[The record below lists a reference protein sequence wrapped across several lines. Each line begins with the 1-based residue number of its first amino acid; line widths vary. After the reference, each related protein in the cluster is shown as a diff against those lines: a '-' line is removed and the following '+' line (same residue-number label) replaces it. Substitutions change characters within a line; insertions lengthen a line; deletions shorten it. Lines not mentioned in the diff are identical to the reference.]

1 MAKEKLNVAIED
13 DYDANSLK
21 VLEGLEAVRKR
32 PGMYIGGTGS
42 RGMHHILWEIID
54 NSIDEITNGHGSH
67 IDITIYPDN
76 SVSVKDDGRG
86 IPVDINTQYGIT
98 GVEMVF
104 TKLHAGGK
112 FDNTEYKTSGG
123 LHGVGAS
130 VANALSEWLTVKV
143 YKKGVEYTQEFYSP
157 EINGEIKSGIKKGE
171 MTSAPCDKKACGTLV
186 TFLPDS
192 RVFNEEK
199 FSFDTIARRC
209 RELAYLNSNLHVSVT
224 DLRSTNDSGEP
235 LSVAYHFEG
244 GLRDFVLGN
253 VAEGGKTAIYPDPI
267 YVERKTD
274 DLEMMLAVIHTED
287 YAESV
292 FSFVNNIPTTEG
304 GTHEAGFKSGY
315 TKAFN
320 EYARSHNILK
330 DKQANLLGED
340 YREGMTAVLAIKLR
354 EVQFEGQ
361 TKTKLGNPEVRPAVE
376 NALVDLLGDWLNKAK
391 KETIDAIFTKAQQA
405 AAVRLKT
412 SNDKETMRRLNKMTS
427 SALVGKLSNCTGRK
441 PEFNELFI
449 VEGDSAGGSAKQ
461 GRDRRFQAILPLK
474 GKPLNA
480 EKKRINQILDNEEMA
495 SIINALGAG
504 LGRDFNVENLKYNKV
519 IILADADQDGAHI
532 RAILLTFF
540 YRYMKEL
547 IMDGHVYIGMPP
559 LYRISDRNGTRY
571 AYDDAELKTMLE
583 SAARG
588 YTLQRYKGLGEMNPE
603 QLWETTM
610 DPSKRTLMRVT
621 IEDASEAESRIA
633 VLMGDNVEARR
644 EYIYENANF
653 NKVDGFKELKD

>member
-32 PGMYIGGTGS
+32 PGMYIGGTGN

>member
-1 MAKEKLNVAIED
+1 MAKEKLNVASED

>member
-67 IDITIYPDN
+67 IDITLYPDN
-76 SVSVKDDGRG
+76 SASVRDDGRG
-86 IPVDINTQYGIT
+86 IPVDVNTQYGMT

-112 FDNTEYKTSGG
+112 FDNREYKTSGG

>member
-21 VLEGLEAVRKR
+21 VLDGLEAVRKR

>member
-32 PGMYIGGTGS
+32 PGMYIGGTGN

-504 LGRDFNVENLKYNKV
+504 LGRDFNVDNLKYNKV

>member
-361 TKTKLGNPEVRPAVE
+361 TKTKLGNHEVRPAVE

>member
-32 PGMYIGGTGS
+32 PGMYIGGTGN

-224 DLRSTNDSGEP
+224 DFRSTNDNGDP

-583 SAARG
+583 GAARG

>member
-1 MAKEKLNVAIED
+1 M
-13 DYDANSLK
+13 
-21 VLEGLEAVRKR
+21 RKR

>member
-32 PGMYIGGTGS
+32 PGMYIGGTGN

-209 RELAYLNSNLHVSVT
+209 RELAYLNSDLHVSVT

>member
-67 IDITIYPDN
+67 IDITLYPDN
-76 SVSVKDDGRG
+76 SASVRDDGRG
-86 IPVDINTQYGIT
+86 IPVDVNTQYGMT

-112 FDNTEYKTSGG
+112 FDNREYKTSGG

-157 EINGEIKSGIKKGE
+157 EIGGEIRSGIKKGE
-171 MTSAPCDKKACGTLV
+171 MTTEPCSKKECGTLV
-186 TFLPDS
+186 TFLPDA
-192 RVFNEEK
+192 RVFNDEK
-199 FSFDTIARRC
+199 FSFDIIARRC
-209 RELAYLNSNLHVSVT
+209 RELAYLNSNLTISVT
-224 DLRSTNDSGEP
+224 DLRATDDSGAP
-235 LSVAYHFEG
+235 LSVTYHFEG

-253 VAEGGKTAIYPDPI
+253 VAEGGKTLVYPDPI

-320 EYARSHNILK
+320 EYARAHNILK

-391 KETIDAIFTKAQQA
+391 KETVDAIFKKAQDA

-449 VEGDSAGGSAKQ
+449 VEGDSVGGSAKQ

-504 LGRDFNVENLKYNKV
+504 LGRDFNVEDLKYNKV

-540 YRYMKEL
+540 YRYMKDL

-559 LYRISDRNGTRY
+559 LYRISDKNGTRY

-583 SAARG
+583 RAARG

>member
-235 LSVAYHFEG
+235 LFVAYHFEG

-304 GTHEAGFKSGY
+304 GTHEARFKSGY

-320 EYARSHNILK
+320 E
-330 DKQANLLGED
+330 
-340 YREGMTAVLAIKLR
+340 
-354 EVQFEGQ
+354 
-361 TKTKLGNPEVRPAVE
+361 
-376 NALVDLLGDWLNKAK
+376 
-391 KETIDAIFTKAQQA
+391 
-405 AAVRLKT
+405 
-412 SNDKETMRRLNKMTS
+412 
-427 SALVGKLSNCTGRK
+427 
-441 PEFNELFI
+441 
-449 VEGDSAGGSAKQ
+449 
-461 GRDRRFQAILPLK
+461 
-474 GKPLNA
+474 
-480 EKKRINQILDNEEMA
+480 
-495 SIINALGAG
+495 
-504 LGRDFNVENLKYNKV
+504 
-519 IILADADQDGAHI
+519 
-532 RAILLTFF
+532 
-540 YRYMKEL
+540 
-547 IMDGHVYIGMPP
+547 
-559 LYRISDRNGTRY
+559 
-571 AYDDAELKTMLE
+571 
-583 SAARG
+583 
-588 YTLQRYKGLGEMNPE
+588 
-603 QLWETTM
+603 
-610 DPSKRTLMRVT
+610 
-621 IEDASEAESRIA
+621 
-633 VLMGDNVEARR
+633 
-644 EYIYENANF
+644 
-653 NKVDGFKELKD
+653 

>member
-1 MAKEKLNVAIED
+1 M
-13 DYDANSLK
+13 
-21 VLEGLEAVRKR
+21 
-32 PGMYIGGTGS
+32 
-42 RGMHHILWEIID
+42 
-54 NSIDEITNGHGSH
+54 
-67 IDITIYPDN
+67 
-76 SVSVKDDGRG
+76 SVKDDGRG

>member
-86 IPVDINTQYGIT
+86 IPVDINTQYGIS

>member
-171 MTSAPCDKKACGTLV
+171 MTSAPCDKKTCGTLV

>member
-32 PGMYIGGTGS
+32 PGMYIGGTGN

-143 YKKGVEYTQEFYSP
+143 YKKGIEYTQEFYSP

>member
-171 MTSAPCDKKACGTLV
+171 MTSAPCDKKSCGTLV

>member
-32 PGMYIGGTGS
+32 PGMYIGGTGN

-361 TKTKLGNPEVRPAVE
+361 TKTKLGNPEGRPAVE